1 MITKADDY
9 PIHQLPHPVSEVGTE
24 RNFYDRYFFNG
35 YSKKEDFYFAAV
47 LCLYPNLN
55 IMDASFTLAVDG
67 KQHNIRTSRILG
79 LERLNTKVGPIE
91 VKVLEPLEKLSV
103 ELTNNDSDITA
114 KLEFTKRFEPMQEPN
129 MTLFNGPRKIMDTC
143 RLTQHGNW
151 SGEIKIKD
159 EVIKISPKE
168 FIGTRDRSWGVRPV
182 GAGDSQPMV
191 PFEMPQFFWLWAP
204 VHFDDLATH
213 IYYVDN
219 EKGEADNAFAKIQ
232 FDDGKEQSNFVSHQ
246 KSISYKPKTRRVE
259 SLSLNLKSSQED
271 LFEFHITPKVNMF
284 MCGLGYMHPDWGH
297 GQFKGEL
304 ETHYDT
310 YDLNGDPQDPP
321 FLHIQSL
328 CEVKLK
334 TPEKELQ
341 GRGVLE
347 QLFLGPHEPSGF
359 KDLFDK
365 P

>member
-9 PIHQLPHPVSEVGTE
+9 PIHQLPHPVSEVGTG

-103 ELTNNDSDITA
+103 ELSENDSDITA
-114 KLEFTKRFEPMQEPN
+114 KLEFSKRFDPMQEPN

-143 RLTQHGNW
+143 RLTQHGSW

-159 EVIKISPKE
+159 QVIKISPQE
-168 FIGTRDRSWGVRPV
+168 FVGTRDRSWGVRPV

-204 VHFDDLATH
+204 VHFDELATH
-213 IYYVDN
+213 IYYIDN
-219 EKGEADNAFAKIQ
+219 EKYFIHIKTKGSIFTWVRYLGEFEVTNEWQDFEIEFTKFIRYSNKSPKKRNLNPSKIKLIGVEASGRD
-232 FDDGKEQSNFVSHQ
+232 FDMDIDIASMSFSK
-246 KSISYKPKTRRVE
+246 
-259 SLSLNLKSSQED
+259 
-271 LFEFHITPKVNMF
+271 
-284 MCGLGYMHPDWGH
+284 
-297 GQFKGEL
+297 
-304 ETHYDT
+304 
-310 YDLNGDPQDPP
+310 
-321 FLHIQSL
+321 
-328 CEVKLK
+328 
-334 TPEKELQ
+334 
-341 GRGVLE
+341 
-347 QLFLGPHEPSGF
+347 
-359 KDLFDK
+359 
-365 P
+365 